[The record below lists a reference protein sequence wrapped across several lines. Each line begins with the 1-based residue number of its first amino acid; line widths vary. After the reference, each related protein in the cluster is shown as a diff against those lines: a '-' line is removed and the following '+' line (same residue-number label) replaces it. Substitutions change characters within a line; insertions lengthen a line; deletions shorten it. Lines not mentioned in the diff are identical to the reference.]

1 MIKKILKFISD
12 IFLVFVII
20 SAVIFTALTLTSKKD
35 GIPSLFGYSPFS
47 ILTGS
52 MEPTLNPG
60 DIALCK
66 KIDDNTE
73 LKENDIITFKSN
85 IKGKK
90 VFITHRIN
98 TIAKQEDGTVLITTK
113 GDNNDVSDSTPL
125 KREDVVAKYDNKK
138 IILLGYFITFI
149 SNKYVFFFLII
160 IPLAILFIMELV
172 DLIKQLVQNA
182 EDRIREEEEQEKE
195 KKKQNKK
202 NKK

>member
-1 MIKKILKFISD
+1 MIKKIFKFIGD

-20 SAVIFTALTLTSKKD
+20 SAVTFTVLTLTSKKD

-60 DIALCK
+60 DIVLCK
-66 KIDDNTE
+66 KIDENTE
-73 LKENDIITFKSN
+73 LKENDIITFKSS
-85 IKGKK
+85 IDGKS

-98 TIAKQEDGTVLITTK
+98 SITKQDDGSIKITTK

-125 KREDVVAKYDNKK
+125 RREDVVAKYDNKK
-138 IILLGYFITFI
+138 IVLLGYFITFI

-160 IPLAILFIMELV
+160 LPLAILFIMELV

-182 EDRIREEEEQEKE
+182 EERIQEEEEQEKKKQTT
-195 KKKQNKK
+195 KKKK
-202 NKK
+202 